1 MPAHITTTLSI
12 ILFATINNA
21 FASISKAK
29 PINFNREYG
38 FNLTTS
44 ELSQDLTFSAS
55 DDVFELKS
63 GAPEDIGVNYVH
75 ENDLLVS
82 IDHGNSV
89 NPTEV
94 ADALKELDAL
104 LLFLRNAKGAS
115 TIFPRL
121 SENSNLE
128 GFVEMRWIDAK
139 YVQIQPKEKKRQDEI
154 RDFRNEEASRK
165 AQELEEERQ
174 RARRLSR
181 ESKWLNITTV
191 FKQDKPPPHIE
202 FEHQIIPVTVSK
214 DVKTKPALKKGDQLV
229 SVNEQSV

>member
-1 MPAHITTTLSI
+1 MILFFCESVGSVRFSQKPIQEMPAHITTTLSI
-12 ILFATINNA
+12 ILFVAIKNA
-21 FASISKAK
+21 FARISKAK
-29 PINFNREYG
+29 PITFNREYG

-44 ELSQDLTFSAS
+44 ELSQDLTFSTS

-115 TIFPRL
+115 TIFPRF

-154 RDFRNEEASRK
+154 RDVRNEEAARK
-165 AQELEEERQ
+165 A
-174 RARRLSR
+174 
-181 ESKWLNITTV
+181 
-191 FKQDKPPPHIE
+191 
-202 FEHQIIPVTVSK
+202 
-214 DVKTKPALKKGDQLV
+214 
-229 SVNEQSV
+229 EQP